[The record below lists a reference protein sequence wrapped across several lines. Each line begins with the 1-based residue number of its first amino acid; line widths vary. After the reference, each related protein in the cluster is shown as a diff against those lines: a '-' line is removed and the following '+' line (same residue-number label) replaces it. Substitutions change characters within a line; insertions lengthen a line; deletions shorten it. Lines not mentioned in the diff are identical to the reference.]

1 MKKNKITADIVKTAI
16 VLLVFFIFA
25 NLAFAAPN
33 SINIQG
39 KLTNPSG
46 TILTGTYNF
55 SFSIYDAYTSGNKL
69 YEANITSTT
78 DARGVYDIILNN
90 VNLSF
95 SDQNYLGVK
104 VNNDTEMSPRVNLTS
119 VPYTFRANTSDDL
132 NKNNRY
138 TITGLNITQGL
149 NVTGGLRVSELAS
162 CDTIDTDS
170 EGNFYCGSDS
180 GAAASNPWNSSGSNV
195 YQNLLHGSVGIG
207 TASPYNT
214 LTVIGSV
221 GISGSLNASSIN
233 TTGSAYFATSSGS
246 VGIGKTSPNYKLD
259 VDGSIN
265 ATNVTSE
272 VVSAVQLNVGGGF
285 SAGGLTISQ
294 DGTISTVGDIL
305 FSGNITVL
313 KITHLKVNGSV
324 LPDLDNNFDLGNGS
338 FRWQNANFSGTVQ
351 AASFVGDG
359 SSLTGISSS
368 SDSSVWN
375 FANNESAILDNDT
388 IVRAGNT
395 SFVSGIAGWTDD
407 GTVVRLT
414 TGTDSVGIGTTSPT
428 TTLFVEGNVTIV
440 GDLNI
445 TKGLNVTGGL
455 RVSELTSCDTIDT
468 DSEGNFYCGS
478 DGGGGGGSDSSVWN
492 FANNET
498 LVLDNDTIIRTT
510 NTTWWTNL
518 YDATADRFG
527 RGNVTDYLGGSGS
540 NASLIRTGN
549 ITGWDRS
556 TADDW
561 NFANNESAILD
572 NDTIIRTTNTTWWT
586 NLYDATADRFGNSNF
601 TARYDA
607 RTDRF
612 GIENYSS
619 EYSSTGFDN
628 ENFTT
633 KYDERDDRYK
643 EGNLSSDLSSGVA
656 STISTTTLTSDT
668 VIVNKNL
675 YVVGNISNTDAT
687 NLNINGSLYPAL
699 DNLFDL
705 GNGSFR
711 WRNGNLT
718 GTLQA
723 GTLSDGSATI
733 TGGVIDAPTIK
744 ILGSAVQV
752 EASAFKIS
760 NFTSAYDART
770 DRFGRGNVTDYLG
783 GSGSNA
789 SLIRSTNTTFF
800 GLFSRV
806 ADAWNFANNE
816 SAILD
821 NGTIIRT
828 GNITGWDRSTAD
840 DWNFA
845 NNESAILDND
855 TIIRTTN
862 TTWWTNLY
870 DATADR
876 FGNSNFTARYDART
890 DRFGIEN
897 YSSEYS
903 STGFDNENFTTKY
916 DERDDRYKEGN
927 LSSDLSSGVASTIST
942 TTLTSDTVI
951 VNKNLYVVG
960 NISNTDATN
969 LNINGSLYP
978 ALDNLFDLGN
988 GSFRWRNGNLTG
1000 TLQAGTLSDGSA
1012 TITGGVIDAPTIKI
1026 LGSAVQVEASA
1037 FKISNFTSA
1046 YDARTDRFGRGNV
1059 TDYLGGSGSNASLI
1073 RSTNTTFFGLFS
1085 RVADAWNFANNESAI
1100 LDNGTIIRTGNI
1112 TGWDRSTADDW
1123 NFANN
1128 ESAILDNDTIVRAGN
1143 TSFVTAISGW
1153 TDDGTVVRL
1162 TSGSDS
1168 VGIGTSTPS
1177 QELDV
1182 AGHINVTGTSSNS
1195 TFEGDVIIRGTLYG
1209 GSPLKVAGGIN
1220 ISSVPSGQDA
1230 LSVLNSAGQKIFRIS
1245 REGRL
1250 NVTRNAGNTTI
1261 SSTLFIDAENNRVGV
1276 GKTSPTT
1283 ALDVSGTVT
1292 ATSFAGDGSSLSG
1305 IDTDFTNNSDI
1316 NVTRFVATTATIDN
1330 LKVLTNFSYKIL
1342 NGCYEDTSIDI
1353 EDTGTFC
1360 DALPSSNITSVRYAD
1375 DSWKIQ
1381 CCVPRDV
1388 CFTDSTVT
1396 PTDPSTVCN
1405 EKDINY
1411 SVTSLFYNSRSE
1423 WQANCCNDAGSC
1435 FEDLLITY
1443 GNESTICDIESNTD
1457 LVSINYDGSAW
1468 KTTCCERMIR

>member
-46 TILTGTYNF
+46 TILTGTYNL

-527 RGNVTDYLGGSGS
+527 
-540 NASLIRTGN
+540 
-549 ITGWDRS
+549 
-556 TADDW
+556 
-561 NFANNESAILD
+561 
-572 NDTIIRTTNTTWWT
+572 
-586 NLYDATADRFGNSNF
+586 NSNF

-675 YVVGNISNTDAT
+675 YVIGNISNTD
-687 NLNINGSLYPAL
+687 
-699 DNLFDL
+699 
-705 GNGSFR
+705 
-711 WRNGNLT
+711 
-718 GTLQA
+718 
-723 GTLSDGSATI
+723 
-733 TGGVIDAPTIK
+733 V
-744 ILGSAVQV
+744 
-752 EASAFKIS
+752 
-760 NFTSAYDART
+760 
-770 DRFGRGNVTDYLG
+770 
-783 GSGSNA
+783 
-789 SLIRSTNTTFF
+789 
-800 GLFSRV
+800 
-806 ADAWNFANNE
+806 
-816 SAILD
+816 
-821 NGTIIRT
+821 
-828 GNITGWDRSTAD
+828 
-840 DWNFA
+840 
-845 NNESAILDND
+845 
-855 TIIRTTN
+855 
-862 TTWWTNLY
+862 
-870 DATADR
+870 
-876 FGNSNFTARYDART
+876 
-890 DRFGIEN
+890 
-897 YSSEYS
+897 
-903 STGFDNENFTTKY
+903 
-916 DERDDRYKEGN
+916 
-927 LSSDLSSGVASTIST
+927 
-942 TTLTSDTVI
+942 
-951 VNKNLYVVG
+951 
-960 NISNTDATN
+960 TN

-1443 GNESTICDIESNTD
+1443 GNESTICDVGGNTD
-1457 LVSINYDGSAW
+1457 ILSINYDGSAW
-1468 KTTCCERMIR
+1468 ETTCCERMIR

>member
-294 DGTISTVGDIL
+294 DGTISTLGDIL

-527 RGNVTDYLGGSGS
+527 
-540 NASLIRTGN
+540 
-549 ITGWDRS
+549 
-556 TADDW
+556 
-561 NFANNESAILD
+561 
-572 NDTIIRTTNTTWWT
+572 
-586 NLYDATADRFGNSNF
+586 NSNF

-675 YVVGNISNTDAT
+675 YVVGNISNTDVT

-733 TGGVIDAPTIK
+733 TGGVIDAPAIK

-828 GNITGWDRSTAD
+828 GNITGWDRS
-840 DWNFA
+840 
-845 NNESAILDND
+845 ES
-855 TIIRTTN
+855 
-862 TTWWTNLY
+862 
-870 DATADR
+870 
-876 FGNSNFTARYDART
+876 
-890 DRFGIEN
+890 
-897 YSSEYS
+897 
-903 STGFDNENFTTKY
+903 
-916 DERDDRYKEGN
+916 
-927 LSSDLSSGVASTIST
+927 
-942 TTLTSDTVI
+942 
-951 VNKNLYVVG
+951 
-960 NISNTDATN
+960 
-969 LNINGSLYP
+969 
-978 ALDNLFDLGN
+978 
-988 GSFRWRNGNLTG
+988 
-1000 TLQAGTLSDGSA
+1000 
-1012 TITGGVIDAPTIKI
+1012 
-1026 LGSAVQVEASA
+1026 
-1037 FKISNFTSA
+1037 
-1046 YDARTDRFGRGNV
+1046 
-1059 TDYLGGSGSNASLI
+1059 
-1073 RSTNTTFFGLFS
+1073 
-1085 RVADAWNFANNESAI
+1085 
-1100 LDNGTIIRTGNI
+1100 
-1112 TGWDRSTADDW
+1112 DDW

-1443 GNESTICDIESNTD
+1443 GNESTICDVGGNTD
-1457 LVSINYDGSAW
+1457 ILSINYDGSAW

>member
-294 DGTISTVGDIL
+294 DGTISTLGDIL

-540 NASLIRTGN
+540 NASL
-549 ITGWDRS
+549 
-556 TADDW
+556 
-561 NFANNESAILD
+561 
-572 NDTIIRTTNTTWWT
+572 
-586 NLYDATADRFGNSNF
+586 
-601 TARYDA
+601 
-607 RTDRF
+607 
-612 GIENYSS
+612 
-619 EYSSTGFDN
+619 
-628 ENFTT
+628 
-633 KYDERDDRYK
+633 
-643 EGNLSSDLSSGVA
+643 
-656 STISTTTLTSDT
+656 
-668 VIVNKNL
+668 
-675 YVVGNISNTDAT
+675 
-687 NLNINGSLYPAL
+687 
-699 DNLFDL
+699 
-705 GNGSFR
+705 
-711 WRNGNLT
+711 
-718 GTLQA
+718 
-723 GTLSDGSATI
+723 
-733 TGGVIDAPTIK
+733 
-744 ILGSAVQV
+744 
-752 EASAFKIS
+752 
-760 NFTSAYDART
+760 
-770 DRFGRGNVTDYLG
+770 
-783 GSGSNA
+783 
-789 SLIRSTNTTFF
+789 
-800 GLFSRV
+800 
-806 ADAWNFANNE
+806 
-816 SAILD
+816 
-821 NGTIIRT
+821 IRT

-1443 GNESTICDIESNTD
+1443 GNESTICDVGGNTD
-1457 LVSINYDGSAW
+1457 ILSINYDGSAW
-1468 KTTCCERMIR
+1468 ETTCCERMIR

>member
-527 RGNVTDYLGGSGS
+527 
-540 NASLIRTGN
+540 
-549 ITGWDRS
+549 
-556 TADDW
+556 
-561 NFANNESAILD
+561 
-572 NDTIIRTTNTTWWT
+572 
-586 NLYDATADRFGNSNF
+586 NSNF

-675 YVVGNISNTDAT
+675 YVIGNISNTDVT

-733 TGGVIDAPTIK
+733 TGGVIDAPAIK

-783 GSGSNA
+783 GSGVNA
-789 SLIRSTNTTFF
+789 SLI
-800 GLFSRV
+800 
-806 ADAWNFANNE
+806 
-816 SAILD
+816 
-821 NGTIIRT
+821 
-828 GNITGWDRSTAD
+828 
-840 DWNFA
+840 
-845 NNESAILDND
+845 
-855 TIIRTTN
+855 
-862 TTWWTNLY
+862 
-870 DATADR
+870 
-876 FGNSNFTARYDART
+876 
-890 DRFGIEN
+890 
-897 YSSEYS
+897 
-903 STGFDNENFTTKY
+903 K
-916 DERDDRYKEGN
+916 
-927 LSSDLSSGVASTIST
+927 
-942 TTLTSDTVI
+942 
-951 VNKNLYVVG
+951 
-960 NISNTDATN
+960 
-969 LNINGSLYP
+969 
-978 ALDNLFDLGN
+978 
-988 GSFRWRNGNLTG
+988 
-1000 TLQAGTLSDGSA
+1000 
-1012 TITGGVIDAPTIKI
+1012 
-1026 LGSAVQVEASA
+1026 
-1037 FKISNFTSA
+1037 
-1046 YDARTDRFGRGNV
+1046 
-1059 TDYLGGSGSNASLI
+1059 
-1073 RSTNTTFFGLFS
+1073 STNTTFFGLFS

-1162 TSGSDS
+1162 TSGTDS

>member
-294 DGTISTVGDIL
+294 DGTISTLGDIL

-527 RGNVTDYLGGSGS
+527 
-540 NASLIRTGN
+540 
-549 ITGWDRS
+549 
-556 TADDW
+556 
-561 NFANNESAILD
+561 
-572 NDTIIRTTNTTWWT
+572 
-586 NLYDATADRFGNSNF
+586 NSNF

-675 YVVGNISNTDAT
+675 YVIGNISNTDVT

-733 TGGVIDAPTIK
+733 TGGVIDAP
-744 ILGSAVQV
+744 A
-752 EASAFKIS
+752 
-760 NFTSAYDART
+760 
-770 DRFGRGNVTDYLG
+770 
-783 GSGSNA
+783 
-789 SLIRSTNTTFF
+789 
-800 GLFSRV
+800 
-806 ADAWNFANNE
+806 
-816 SAILD
+816 
-821 NGTIIRT
+821 
-828 GNITGWDRSTAD
+828 
-840 DWNFA
+840 
-845 NNESAILDND
+845 
-855 TIIRTTN
+855 
-862 TTWWTNLY
+862 
-870 DATADR
+870 
-876 FGNSNFTARYDART
+876 
-890 DRFGIEN
+890 
-897 YSSEYS
+897 
-903 STGFDNENFTTKY
+903 
-916 DERDDRYKEGN
+916 
-927 LSSDLSSGVASTIST
+927 
-942 TTLTSDTVI
+942 
-951 VNKNLYVVG
+951 
-960 NISNTDATN
+960 
-969 LNINGSLYP
+969 
-978 ALDNLFDLGN
+978 
-988 GSFRWRNGNLTG
+988 
-1000 TLQAGTLSDGSA
+1000 
-1012 TITGGVIDAPTIKI
+1012 IKI

>member
-294 DGTISTVGDIL
+294 DGTISTLGDIL

-498 LVLDNDTIIRTT
+498 LV
-510 NTTWWTNL
+510 
-518 YDATADRFG
+518 
-527 RGNVTDYLGGSGS
+527 
-540 NASLIRTGN
+540 
-549 ITGWDRS
+549 
-556 TADDW
+556 
-561 NFANNESAILD
+561 
-572 NDTIIRTTNTTWWT
+572 
-586 NLYDATADRFGNSNF
+586 
-601 TARYDA
+601 
-607 RTDRF
+607 
-612 GIENYSS
+612 
-619 EYSSTGFDN
+619 
-628 ENFTT
+628 
-633 KYDERDDRYK
+633 
-643 EGNLSSDLSSGVA
+643 
-656 STISTTTLTSDT
+656 
-668 VIVNKNL
+668 
-675 YVVGNISNTDAT
+675 
-687 NLNINGSLYPAL
+687 
-699 DNLFDL
+699 
-705 GNGSFR
+705 
-711 WRNGNLT
+711 
-718 GTLQA
+718 
-723 GTLSDGSATI
+723 
-733 TGGVIDAPTIK
+733 
-744 ILGSAVQV
+744 
-752 EASAFKIS
+752 
-760 NFTSAYDART
+760 
-770 DRFGRGNVTDYLG
+770 
-783 GSGSNA
+783 
-789 SLIRSTNTTFF
+789 
-800 GLFSRV
+800 
-806 ADAWNFANNE
+806 
-816 SAILD
+816 
-821 NGTIIRT
+821 
-828 GNITGWDRSTAD
+828 
-840 DWNFA
+840 
-845 NNESAILDND
+845 LDND

-1443 GNESTICDIESNTD
+1443 GNESTICDVASNTD
-1457 LVSINYDGSAW
+1457 ILSVSYGSTW
-1468 KTTCCERMIR
+1468 EITCCERMIR

>member
-149 NVTGGLRVSELAS
+149 NVTGGLRVSELTS

-338 FRWQNANFSGTVQ
+338 FRWQDANFSGTVQ

-414 TGTDSVGIGTTSPT
+414 TGTDSVGIGTVSPT

-478 DGGGGGGSDSSVWN
+478 DGGGGGSDSSVWN
-492 FANNET
+492 FANNES
-498 LVLDNDTIIRTT
+498 VILDNDTIIRTT

-518 YDATADRFG
+518 YDAIADRFGNSNFTARYDARTDRFG
-527 RGNVTDYLGGSGS
+527 RGNVTEYLGGSGS

-572 NDTIIRTTNTTWWT
+572 NGTILRTANISKDLVNFFSKFNRENVTEYLGGSGSNAS
-586 NLYDATADRFGNSNF
+586 LLRVGNISDILEDSFKNANF

-675 YVVGNISNTDAT
+675 YVIGNISNTDVT

-733 TGGVIDAPTIK
+733 TGGVIDAPAIK

-783 GSGSNA
+783 GSGVNA
-789 SLIRSTNTTFF
+789 SLIKSTNTTFF

-828 GNITGWDRSTAD
+828 GNITGWDRS
-840 DWNFA
+840 
-845 NNESAILDND
+845 ES
-855 TIIRTTN
+855 
-862 TTWWTNLY
+862 
-870 DATADR
+870 
-876 FGNSNFTARYDART
+876 
-890 DRFGIEN
+890 
-897 YSSEYS
+897 
-903 STGFDNENFTTKY
+903 
-916 DERDDRYKEGN
+916 
-927 LSSDLSSGVASTIST
+927 
-942 TTLTSDTVI
+942 
-951 VNKNLYVVG
+951 
-960 NISNTDATN
+960 
-969 LNINGSLYP
+969 
-978 ALDNLFDLGN
+978 
-988 GSFRWRNGNLTG
+988 
-1000 TLQAGTLSDGSA
+1000 
-1012 TITGGVIDAPTIKI
+1012 
-1026 LGSAVQVEASA
+1026 
-1037 FKISNFTSA
+1037 
-1046 YDARTDRFGRGNV
+1046 
-1059 TDYLGGSGSNASLI
+1059 
-1073 RSTNTTFFGLFS
+1073 
-1085 RVADAWNFANNESAI
+1085 
-1100 LDNGTIIRTGNI
+1100 
-1112 TGWDRSTADDW
+1112 DDW

-1195 TFEGDVIIRGTLYG
+1195 TFEGDVIIKGTLYG

-1220 ISSVPSGQDA
+1220 ISSVPEGQDA
-1230 LSVLNSAGQKIFRIS
+1230 LSVLNSAGRKIFRIS
-1245 REGRL
+1245 RQGTL
-1250 NVTRNAGNTTI
+1250 NVSSNAGNTTYDET
-1261 SSTLFIDAENNRVGV
+1261 TLFIDAENNRVGM
-1276 GKTSPTT
+1276 GTTTPST

-1443 GNESTICDIESNTD
+1443 GNESTICDVGGNTD
-1457 LVSINYDGSAW
+1457 ILSINYDGSAW
-1468 KTTCCERMIR
+1468 ETTCCERITI

>member
-119 VPYTFRANTSDDL
+119 VPYTFRANISDDL

-294 DGTISTVGDIL
+294 DGTISTLGDIL

-527 RGNVTDYLGGSGS
+527 
-540 NASLIRTGN
+540 
-549 ITGWDRS
+549 
-556 TADDW
+556 
-561 NFANNESAILD
+561 
-572 NDTIIRTTNTTWWT
+572 
-586 NLYDATADRFGNSNF
+586 NSNF

-675 YVVGNISNTDAT
+675 YVIGNISNTD
-687 NLNINGSLYPAL
+687 
-699 DNLFDL
+699 
-705 GNGSFR
+705 
-711 WRNGNLT
+711 
-718 GTLQA
+718 
-723 GTLSDGSATI
+723 
-733 TGGVIDAPTIK
+733 V
-744 ILGSAVQV
+744 
-752 EASAFKIS
+752 
-760 NFTSAYDART
+760 
-770 DRFGRGNVTDYLG
+770 
-783 GSGSNA
+783 
-789 SLIRSTNTTFF
+789 
-800 GLFSRV
+800 
-806 ADAWNFANNE
+806 
-816 SAILD
+816 
-821 NGTIIRT
+821 
-828 GNITGWDRSTAD
+828 
-840 DWNFA
+840 
-845 NNESAILDND
+845 
-855 TIIRTTN
+855 
-862 TTWWTNLY
+862 
-870 DATADR
+870 
-876 FGNSNFTARYDART
+876 
-890 DRFGIEN
+890 
-897 YSSEYS
+897 
-903 STGFDNENFTTKY
+903 
-916 DERDDRYKEGN
+916 
-927 LSSDLSSGVASTIST
+927 
-942 TTLTSDTVI
+942 
-951 VNKNLYVVG
+951 
-960 NISNTDATN
+960 TN

-1443 GNESTICDIESNTD
+1443 GNESTICDVGGNTD
-1457 LVSINYDGSAW
+1457 ILSINYDGSAW